1 MTTPDPPPTSSQTP
15 QPEPPAHPDQDAP
28 QTVVALLRQLGLT
41 HAPAQHQ
48 IDAIR
53 TWLADHPPNP
63 ALRISLLTNGYGLL
77 LRYHQ

>member
-1 MTTPDPPPTSSQTP
+1 MTAADPHPTP
-15 QPEPPAHPDQDAP
+15 QPEPPAHPDQDTP
-28 QTVVALLRQLGLT
+28 QTAVALLRQLGLT

-53 TWLADHPPNP
+53 TWLADHPPSP

-77 LRYHQ
+77 LRYRQ